1 MTRKPIILLLCFT
14 VIGILLTACAP
25 VQQEPVDT
33 PEPDLLTIHT
43 ILQGKTFVDLTHAFA
58 PGIPHHPLLPD
69 EERETLFTHEDG
81 FFLETYTHVGQWGTH
96 VDPPVHFVEGGRSAD
111 EITLKE
117 MVLPLVVLDVHNQV
131 SENADYTITMDDVR
145 DWESRNGLV
154 PSGSFVAMRT
164 DWSKRW
170 PDGEAMQNQDD
181 EEINHY
187 PGWSQEVLTYLIE
200 ERAVV
205 AIGHEPTDTD
215 PGIATTE
222 GDYSLEDY
230 VLRQDRYQIELLAN
244 LDQVPE
250 SGALVIVTWPK
261 PEGGSGFPARA
272 FAILP

>member
-25 VQQEPVDT
+25 VQQEPADT

-131 SENADYTITMDDVR
+131 SENADYTITMDDVL
-145 DWESRNGLV
+145 DWESRNGPV

-164 DWSKRW
+164 DWSKR
-170 PDGEAMQNQDD
+170 
-181 EEINHY
+181 
-187 PGWSQEVLTYLIE
+187 
-200 ERAVV
+200 
-205 AIGHEPTDTD
+205 
-215 PGIATTE
+215 
-222 GDYSLEDY
+222 
-230 VLRQDRYQIELLAN
+230 
-244 LDQVPE
+244 
-250 SGALVIVTWPK
+250 
-261 PEGGSGFPARA
+261 
-272 FAILP
+272 